1 MNILSVSHNTV
12 YSVLYNGE
20 QYRVSIFEDG
30 RKWIDWVVIRESDE
44 EEVDPAFAEE
54 IIIKLEK
61 IVE

>member
-12 YSVLYNGE
+12 YSVLYDDE

-54 IIIKLEK
+54 IITKLEK